1 MIRSLILSVLCLLVL
16 GLACVYAADDPTP
29 SAERKDAVA
38 SLVRTTINRV
48 LYVLKSK
55 EIPGESKRER
65 VMKIIDPVVDFS
77 LMAKL
82 SLGKKQW
89 KKTSAEQR
97 KTFQELYAQSLKDS
111 YFEKVHLF
119 KQQQVEFSE
128 PVANKRKF
136 SVLTTIIG
144 REEQLT
150 VAYKLYEKK
159 GVWKVYDFEIE
170 GVSIVRSYA
179 KQYRD
184 FLREGNFYDLLV
196 TMRGKVEAIKK
207 REAEATAEPAETEKS
222 GEGEKPEEAEK
233 AEEPANEG
241 EEKGSSEDS
250 EGSAA

>member
-1 MIRSLILSVLCLLVL
+1 MIRSLILSMLCLLAL
-16 GLACVYAADDPTP
+16 GHACVHAADDPAP
-29 SAERKDAVA
+29 SADRKGVVA
-38 SLVRTTINRV
+38 SLVRTTINQV

-55 EIPGESKRER
+55 EIPGESRRER
-65 VMKIIDPVVDFS
+65 IMKIIDPVVDFS

-89 KKTSAEQR
+89 KKTSTEQR

-119 KQQQVEFSE
+119 KQQEVEFSE

-136 SVLTTIIG
+136 SVLTTIVG
-144 REEQLT
+144 RDERLT

-159 GVWKVYDFEIE
+159 RVWKVYDFEIE

-184 FLREGNFYDLLV
+184 FLREGNFDDLLV
-196 TMRGKVEAIKK
+196 TMRGKVEAVKK
-207 REAEATAEPAETEKS
+207 KEAEATAEAAEAEKS
-222 GEGEKPEEAEK
+222 GQGEKPKDAEK

-241 EEKGSSEDS
+241 EEKGSSENS
-250 EGSAA
+250 EGGAA